1 VCVREEEDAHGCVLW
16 VKGRLFAILCADGS
30 GSEWLH
36 PFVETWTC
44 FPSFPCTL
52 PSPPAPLN
60 CYLLTHPPQNV
71 SHPEFAVVVVMVH
84 NRSSYLVAT
93 LRSLRAVRGI
103 EHALLVVS
111 RDVMG
116 GPVDAVVD
124 AVSGVRGWWARLTL
138 SLVRDAD

>member
-1 VCVREEEDAHGCVLW
+1 
-16 VKGRLFAILCADGS
+16 
-30 GSEWLH
+30 
-36 PFVETWTC
+36 
-44 FPSFPCTL
+44 
-52 PSPPAPLN
+52 
-60 CYLLTHPPQNV
+60 V